1 MPWNPDLA
9 SRPYVKVES
18 IADHVKENL
27 IAGVEPHQKR
37 VVIHL
42 AERSRIF
49 NTETGTYRTYDDFVE
64 DWTYI
69 GSKWV
74 ADETCTLCGKK
85 HIRRA
90 CTIEDQGTGDRMVVG
105 SECVHTH
112 LTIVTD
118 AGEHLTGD
126 AKRDFLKVEME
137 KAKDRFFKVAWEDT
151 WDMSRWPE
159 IYRLYTEVIPKG
171 RHNPERNIVRRI
183 QRRLD
188 SKGYIS
194 EGTSSYDWF
203 VASHPLF
210 EETLAR
216 YAEPIRIHDTSVAHA
231 AKIAGGRATE
241 ATAFRNRYEWLVD
254 VSSEPPVDARDV
266 RRTEQAIRRYGAENL
281 RWGNQTTYQIV
292 MSHAP
297 GKTYTNPFTRII
309 NEGKANEWERGFLT
323 SVGDR
328 IASGSGLSSRQTEV
342 LKKVL
347 IRLGIEPEAF
357 I

>member
-9 SRPYVKVES
+9 SKPYIKVEN

-49 NTETGTYRTYDDFVE
+49 NTESGTYRTYDDFVE

-74 ADETCTLCGKK
+74 MDETCTLCGKK

-126 AKRDFLKVEME
+126 AKRDYLKAEME
-137 KAKDRFFKVAWEDT
+137 KAKDRFFKAAWEAK
-151 WDMSRWPE
+151 WDMTRWPE

-171 RHNPERNIVRRI
+171 RHNPERNVVRRI

-188 SKGYIS
+188 TKGYVS
-194 EGTSSYDWF
+194 EGTSAYDWF
-203 VASHPLF
+203 VVAHPLF
-210 EETLAR
+210 DQTLATYDDAITR
-216 YAEPIRIHDTSVAHA
+216 HDTMLAHA
-231 AKIAGGRATE
+231 AKAGKARNDE
-241 ATAFRNRYEWLVD
+241 ARAFRSRFEWLFDLRSLPNGVT
-254 VSSEPPVDARDV
+254 VVDAS
-266 RRTEQAIRRYGAENL
+266 RTEQAIRRYGAAGL
-281 RWGNQTTYQIV
+281 RWGNRETYDRV
-292 MSHAP
+292 MSHTP
-297 GKTYTNPFTRII
+297 GKTYTNPFAAII
-309 NEGKANEWERGFLT
+309 EDARNTWEKGFLT

-328 IASGSGLSSRQTEV
+328 LAEGRSLSPRQTEV

-347 IRLGIEPEAF
+347 TNHGLTPEDYV
-357 I
+357 